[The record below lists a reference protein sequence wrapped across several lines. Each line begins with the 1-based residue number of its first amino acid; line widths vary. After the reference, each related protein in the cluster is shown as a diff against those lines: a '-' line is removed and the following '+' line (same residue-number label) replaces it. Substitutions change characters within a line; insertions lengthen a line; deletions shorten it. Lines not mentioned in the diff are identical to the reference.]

1 MICLH
6 TCIIANENIDYD
18 IVYRNNVLFQEL
30 NTVSMSLA
38 MDI

>member
-6 TCIIANENIDYD
+6 TCIIANENIDSD